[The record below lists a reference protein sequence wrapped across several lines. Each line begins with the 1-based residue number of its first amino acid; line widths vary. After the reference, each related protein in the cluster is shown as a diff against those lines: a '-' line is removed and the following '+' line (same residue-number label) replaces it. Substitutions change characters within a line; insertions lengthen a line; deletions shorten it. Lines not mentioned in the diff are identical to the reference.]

1 MVLDPNLIRLDPVT
15 REIRIDIEG
24 ALTTANQQLMGTLKQ
39 IETHDEF
46 STQTKVR
53 DLLSDRNTALL
64 IQKRVKAN

>member
-1 MVLDPNLIRLDPVT
+1 
-15 REIRIDIEG
+15 
-24 ALTTANQQLMGTLKQ
+24 MGTLKQ